1 MSVSSGSLGC
11 FHLWMDF
18 DVKQH
23 FPHDRKDGCWQLDL
37 RAHLLIQKENL
48 QEFRVHVSQAPESLY
63 RGISEFIY

>member
-1 MSVSSGSLGC
+1 
-11 FHLWMDF
+11 MDF